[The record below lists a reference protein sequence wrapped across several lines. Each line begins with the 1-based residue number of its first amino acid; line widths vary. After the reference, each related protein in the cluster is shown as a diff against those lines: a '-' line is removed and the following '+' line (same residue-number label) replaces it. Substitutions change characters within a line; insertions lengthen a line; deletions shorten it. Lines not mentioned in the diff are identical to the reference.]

1 MFDYEKTINEMYDTS
16 APAQVTYDS
25 IYFKLPIEYS
35 EHREIN
41 DIIRNDIELLPTNN
55 IYKHVIPDSILVN
68 KWSTFYTTNKS
79 FLKDTQQHIK
89 YYQSI

>member
-68 KWSTFYTTNKS
+68 KWSKTLN
-79 FLKDTQQHIK
+79 
-89 YYQSI
+89 SILNIISRLFRLIPCF